1 MCFDSVVCLGLCLVY
16 IEFLVCGLY
25 LDYSGFNC
33 CCLGGVLMV
42 SLWLSLIMVFLISL
56 RLGGF
61 MGSCG
66 LCYCCCFRF
75 CGLGGGLVCFMV
87 TSDLCVCLF
96 GLVVGC

>member
-1 MCFDSVVCLGLCLVY
+1 MVCLGLCLVY

-25 LDYSGFNC
+25 LDYFRFNC

-61 MGSCG
+61 MVLVGCVIAVVFG
-66 LCYCCCFRF
+66 FVVW
-75 CGLGGGLVCFMV
+75 GGGLVCFMV
-87 TSDLCVCLF
+87 ASDLCVCLF